1 MMDGT
6 FRRGTSTKG
15 VQIVK
20 MGENLARLNVVC
32 NDLLVLF
39 EENKVPE
46 IQLAR
51 LKKYIDE
58 KQQADFMDV
67 ATGFSHSM
75 AFLDHDLVL
84 EKLYAGWRFVEEI
97 TKGEINH
104 LTKRV
109 NAMREDKKHDPD
121 KLAKLESDKVD
132 AEKRKAKVSI
142 LTGIMSLQRE
152 IPIERFVQD
161 KTFDGYEY
169 YMEKKAEEQV
179 ITETEVADIG
189 EVKESEKKE
198 GDDTLNSK

>member
-1 MMDGT
+1 
-6 FRRGTSTKG
+6 
-15 VQIVK
+15 

-46 IQLAR
+46 SQLDR
-51 LKKYIDE
+51 LKKYIDD

-84 EKLYAGWRFVEEI
+84 EKLYTGWRFIEEI
-97 TKGEINH
+97 VKGEINH
-104 LTKRV
+104 LTKRI

-142 LTGIMSLQRE
+142 LTGMMGLQKQ
-152 IPIERFVQD
+152 IPIERFIQD

-179 ITETEVADIG
+179 ITETEVAEIG
-189 EVKESEKKE
+189 EVTQNEKKE
-198 GDDTLNSK
+198 GGDRANPK